1 MIFGIHCAATAVS
14 PPLLLLCE
22 RKSTVL
28 IQHSRQSSDVVSDQC
43 SVGYGR
49 GRVLTRYDCV
59 RVIGCV
65 TYFIMRVLQL
75 ILLNII
81 IYALIL
87 YRMYNK
93 VISSPV

>member
-14 PPLLLLCE
+14 PPLLLCE

-65 TYFIMRVLQL
+65 MYFIMRVLQL

-81 IYALIL
+81 ICALIL
-87 YRMYNK
+87 YGIYNK
-93 VISSPV
+93 VILSPV